1 MGGVLLDYGRPALV
15 GSSGSIL
22 GDQPYIHEDVAADFL
37 VFRPRPG
44 SLVRGRINKMT
55 RKHLGCL
62 VHERVPVSVLLPDR
76 PWPELLPYLRMGQ
89 ELICRVASVS
99 LFRGSILRLRA
110 HVTRECL
117 QVMLDT
123 VPVARASHEEEL
135 EEYESSYG
143 GDSEWDEGGA
153 SEAEDDP
160 RGPSYL
166 DPEEDFTTGRPLPL
180 AAEDPKTSSGR
191 KGAGRAKRKQPG
203 KDGAS
208 STGGGGTLGL
218 LGSDG
223 LSAADTVSM
232 SDDSVAPQRE
242 KKKKKERIKD
252 STSDGSTQLEK
263 KKKKKKAKFVESRET
278 SPASPARPRKKKL
291 LDLDRNNEALL
302 TFQNSISFL
311 RKGKSKTG
319 KHGQM

>member
-1 MGGVLLDYGRPALV
+1 MAAKHAGKFSNFPLDDKYSLLTNCHEVIHVPLPPSYINTKVRGIKKLLDSWRGQYVQRLDGVLLDYGRPALV

-44 SLVRGRINKMT
+44 SLVRGRINN
-55 RKHLGCL
+55 
-62 VHERVPVSVLLPDR
+62 
-76 PWPELLPYLRMGQ
+76 
-89 ELICRVASVS
+89 
-99 LFRGSILRLRA
+99 
-110 HVTRECL
+110 L
-117 QVMLDT
+117 QVMLET
-123 VPVARASHEEEL
+123 VPVVRASHEEEL
-135 EEYESSYG
+135 EEYESNYG

-153 SEAEDDP
+153 SEAEEDP
-160 RGPSYL
+160 QGPSYL

-180 AAEDPKTSSGR
+180 AAEEPKTPSGR
-191 KGAGRAKRKQPG
+191 KGAGRAKRKRPG
-203 KDGAS
+203 EDGTS
-208 STGGGGTLGL
+208 STGDRGTLGL

-232 SDDSVAPQRE
+232 SDGSVAPQRE
-242 KKKKKERIKD
+242 KKKKKKKKEKIKD

-263 KKKKKKAKFVESRET
+263 KKKKKKAEVMESRET

-291 LDLDRNNEALL
+291 FDLDRDDEALL

>member
-1 MGGVLLDYGRPALV
+1 
-15 GSSGSIL
+15 
-22 GDQPYIHEDVAADFL
+22 
-37 VFRPRPG
+37 
-44 SLVRGRINKMT
+44 
-55 RKHLGCL
+55 
-62 VHERVPVSVLLPDR
+62 
-76 PWPELLPYLRMGQ
+76 
-89 ELICRVASVS
+89 
-99 LFRGSILRLRA
+99 
-110 HVTRECL
+110 
-117 QVMLDT
+117 MLET
-123 VPVARASHEEEL
+123 VPVARASHEDEL

-153 SEAEDDP
+153 SEAEEDP
-160 RGPSYL
+160 QGPSYL

-180 AAEDPKTSSGR
+180 AAEDPKTPSVR

-203 KDGAS
+203 DEGAS
-208 STGGGGTLGL
+208 STGGGATLGL

-232 SDDSVAPQRE
+232 SDDSVAPRQE
-242 KKKKKERIKD
+242 KKKKKKKKERIKD

-263 KKKKKKAKFVESRET
+263 KKKKKKAELVELRET

-291 LDLDRNNEALL
+291 LNLDKDDEALL

-319 KHGQM
+319 KHSQM